1 MRFGLIG
8 LNGDP
13 CRSPRNT
20 IVVNPV
26 RPGREQRQRQSGVGS
41 GVWIPVK
48 GGPTTMVVPK
58 HKQTALFE
66 LLPAV

>member
-1 MRFGLIG
+1 MRYGLIG

-26 RPGREQRQRQSGVGS
+26 RPGREQRQRQSGVQGC
-41 GVWIPVK
+41 GWQ
-48 GGPTTMVVPK
+48 G
-58 HKQTALFE
+58 
-66 LLPAV
+66 LLPLPMRNL